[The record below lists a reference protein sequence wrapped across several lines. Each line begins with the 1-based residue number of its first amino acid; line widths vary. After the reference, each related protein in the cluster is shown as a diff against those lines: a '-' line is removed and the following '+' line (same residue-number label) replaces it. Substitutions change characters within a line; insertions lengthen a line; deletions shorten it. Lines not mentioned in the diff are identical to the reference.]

1 MSTKVHLK
9 QNLYSW
15 LEAFRV
21 AHESI
26 FSHPLRSI
34 LTVVGVIVGIAVVG
48 LIAALLEGAQ
58 RLITI
63 TVSGL
68 NPGTVRVDKAAFQDF
83 RGDAQAFA
91 EARAKR
97 PNLDTEDLRRL
108 KDRLAGGYDVGA
120 QVDSSLPVQR
130 GNKTLKGIVLQG
142 VTPNITSLDV
152 LRVEFGRELSVLDDQ
167 YRRQVCVI
175 GADVATYLFPTE
187 SPIGKTVKLG
197 TSAYEVVG
205 VYAQRG
211 STLGVSQDAFIQIP
225 LNTFTKALGARTRSL
240 ALLVKPKAKLQ
251 IGDEQLIETVRI
263 AMRQVRRLRP
273 SEEDNF
279 SLTTS
284 KSIEA
289 FAGTITTIVGAVVYP
304 LTAIALV
311 VGGIV
316 VMNMMLASVTERT
329 REIGI
334 RMAIGAR
341 RKDILAQFL
350 IESTLLTFS
359 GGVLGLSF
367 SAATVWLVAKLTSLP
382 LTLPLWALTTALL
395 LSCTVGIVFGVVP
408 ARRAARLN
416 PIDALRNE

>member
-1 MSTKVHLK
+1 MKVQSK
-9 QNLYSW
+9 QSLHSW

-21 AHESI
+21 ALDAI
-26 FSHPLRSI
+26 FTHPLRSI
-34 LTVVGVIVGIAVVG
+34 LTVAGVIVGIAVVG

-68 NPGTVRVDKAAFQDF
+68 NPGTVRVDKATFQDF

-97 PNLDTEDLRRL
+97 PDIDAQDLSRL
-108 KDRLAGGYDVGA
+108 RDRLADGYDVGA

-152 LRVEFGRELSVLDDQ
+152 LRVESGRELTILDNQ

-175 GADVATYLFPTE
+175 GADVAAYLFPTE

-225 LNTFTKALGARTRSL
+225 LNTFTKALGARARSL
-240 ALLVKPKAKLQ
+240 ALLVKPKAKQ

-350 IESTLLTFS
+350 IESTLLTLS
-359 GGVLGLSF
+359 GGLLGLSF
-367 SAATVWLVAKLTSLP
+367 SAATVWLTAKLTSLP
-382 LTLPLWALTTALL
+382 LALPLWALTTALL
-395 LSCTVGIVFGVVP
+395 LSCAVGIVFGVVP
-408 ARRAARLN
+408 ARRASRLN